1 MSKKEDLGMQV
12 KKPILKSNIIEAA
25 RVCFFKY
32 GYKNTAVD
40 KIAKE
45 AFTTVGNLYNYFDGK
60 KEIFDEVIG
69 DIPFQIDTYISTH
82 YYETVKNIGDVQL
95 NMDLESIF
103 PETLIFSKK
112 VSMTLWILLEGAEGT
127 QYEQYREGLYAIID
141 DCTRK
146 ANPDINPMLGKI
158 FRESFINK
166 ILSITKTVDNEN
178 DELEIE
184 EDKFC
189 SFYIDRN
196 QKIFHINI
204 MGWPPEKA
212 NELLTKEGLEDFLGK
227 YEKMAQTIN
236 THEYELIVDCRLLPN
251 IAEYEMLGSAFA
263 RYHSSNF
270 VKVKC
275 LLNPSQIALSVVLKR
290 LSLSVGCARSEIC
303 IMPEN

>member
-32 GYKNTAVD
+32 GYKNTTVD

-127 QYEQYREGLYAIID
+127 QYEQYKQGLYGIID

-166 ILSITKTVDNEN
+166 ILSITKTVHKENNEVEIKK
-178 DELEIE
+178 DE
-184 EDKFC
+184 FS
-189 SFYIDRN
+189 SFYLDRK
-196 QKIFHINI
+196 QKILKISTMN
-204 MGWPPEKA
+204 WPIEIIKKH
-212 NELLTKEGLEDFLGK
+212 LTKENVESFLGN
-227 YEKMAQTIN
+227 YEKIVQTIN
-236 THEYELIVDCRLLPN
+236 AQEYELILDFRQIPN
-251 IAEYEMLGSAFA
+251 MAEYEILGLVFNH
-263 RYHSSNF
+263 YHSSNF
-270 VKVKC
+270 FKLKF
-275 LLNPSQIALSVVLKR
+275 LFRPSQIALSIALKR
-290 LSLSVGCARSEIC
+290 LFLSMGCTVEIC
-303 IMPEN
+303 MMPEN